1 MDKTKM
7 ILVGTGGAIGLGV
20 LVIGFFTWMA
30 FSDKTKALEG
40 DEEGMTDG
48 LETVVSKA
56 QSLTRAKVYPCA
68 ASVAALE
75 SNRNVLVE
83 WRAEAI
89 RLATRGDRI
98 YEATT
103 PPSFKAFI
111 VADAKRL
118 SELPGGVAG
127 KFTKPDFAFGP
138 FKDYVVEGKMPD
150 PAKLPDL
157 QRQWDD
163 VATVVEI
170 LSQNGVRELTDIQFV
185 QPKEEPKNEAPRSNR
200 GKTSQA
206 SRTPQTSQTSQTSH
220 TYVFAFDAKPTAF
233 GKVVNALVTSERF
246 VTVDS
251 FTFARAMDGISE
263 ALGGEEKKESAA
275 RPGRRARRAR
285 AAVETPTAEKDAAA
299 KKGSVIVDPAADD
312 PISVR
317 MTVTVTD
324 FGSLAEEKKEEQK

>member
-7 ILVGTGGAIGLGV
+7 ILAGTGGAIGLGV
-20 LVIGFFTWMA
+20 LVVGFFTWMA
-30 FSDKTKALEG
+30 FSDKSKALEG
-40 DEEGMTDG
+40 DEEEMTDG
-48 LETVVSKA
+48 LEAVVSKA
-56 QSLTRAKVYPCA
+56 ESLTRAKVYPCA
-68 ASVAALE
+68 ASVTALE

-83 WRAEAI
+83 WRDEAI
-89 RLATRGDRI
+89 RLATRGDRV

-103 PPSFKAFI
+103 PPAFKAFI

-118 SELPGGVAG
+118 SGLPGGVAG

-150 PAKLPDL
+150 LAKLPDL
-157 QRQWDD
+157 QRRWDD

-185 QPKEEPKNEAPRSNR
+185 QPKEEPKAETPRSNR
-200 GKTSQA
+200 GKTPQA
-206 SRTPQTSQTSQTSH
+206 PQTPQTSQTSH
-220 TYVFAFDAKPTAF
+220 TYVFAFDAKPSSF

-251 FTFARAMDGISE
+251 FTFARTRDAISE
-263 ALGGEEKKESAA
+263 ALGGEEKKDSAA
-275 RPGRRARRAR
+275 RSGRRARRAR
-285 AAVETPTAEKDAAA
+285 AEAEAPAAEKDAAA
-299 KKGSVIVDPAADD
+299 KKGGVIVDPAADD

>member
-7 ILVGTGGAIGLGV
+7 ILAGTGGAIGLGV
-20 LVIGFFTWMA
+20 LIIGFFTWMA

-40 DEEGMTDG
+40 DEEEMTDG

-75 SNRNVLVE
+75 SNRNALVE

-200 GKTSQA
+200 GKTAQA
-206 SRTPQTSQTSQTSH
+206 SHPPHASQTSH

-251 FTFARAMDGISE
+251 FTFARAMDEISE

-285 AAVETPTAEKDAAA
+285 AAVETPTAEKGAAA
-299 KKGSVIVDPAADD
+299 KKGGVIVDPAADD

>member
-7 ILVGTGGAIGLGV
+7 ILAGTGGAIGLGV
-20 LVIGFFTWMA
+20 LVVGFFTWMA
-30 FSDKTKALEG
+30 FSEKTAALEG
-40 DEEGMTDG
+40 DEEEMTDG

-56 QSLTRAKVYPCA
+56 GSLARAKVYPCA
-68 ASVAALE
+68 ASVTALE

-89 RLATRGDRI
+89 KLATRGDRI

-103 PPSFKAFI
+103 PPAFKAFI

-127 KFTKPDFAFGP
+127 KFTQADFAFGP

-150 PAKLPDL
+150 AAKLSDL
-157 QRQWDD
+157 QRRWDD

-185 QPKEEPKNEAPRSNR
+185 EPKEEPKAETKKSSR
-200 GKTSQA
+200 GKASQ
-206 SRTPQTSQTSQTSH
+206 TPQTSQTSQTSH
-220 TYVFAFDAKPTAF
+220 TYVFAFDARPTAF

-246 VTVDS
+246 VAVDS
-251 FTFARAMDGISE
+251 FTFTRARDAIAE
-263 ALGGEEKKESAA
+263 ALGGEERKDSSA
-275 RPGRRARRAR
+275 RSGRRARRGR
-285 AAVETPTAEKDAAA
+285 AEAETPAAEKDASA
-299 KKGSVIVDPAADD
+299 KKKGGVITDPAADD